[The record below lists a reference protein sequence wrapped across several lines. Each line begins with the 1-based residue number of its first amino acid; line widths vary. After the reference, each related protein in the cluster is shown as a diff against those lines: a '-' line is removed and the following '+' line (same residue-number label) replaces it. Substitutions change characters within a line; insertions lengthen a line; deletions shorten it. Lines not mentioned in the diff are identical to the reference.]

1 MRDWKAFLEQNV
13 NNIRYRTAFLKY
25 VERLSVTN
33 FPVIF
38 CLDHLSA
45 LVGIKLKYLAG
56 MVIRT
61 DSFYREF
68 SIPKRNGGERII
80 SAPYPSLLSCQKWI
94 VTNITSKIPVHESAH
109 GFVSQHSIVSN
120 AEPHLGC
127 NWLLKIDIKD
137 FFPSI
142 NIRRIVWI
150 FKQCGY
156 TRDVSFFL
164 ARLCTLDGNLPQ
176 GSAASP
182 TLSNIIFNKTD
193 KRLAHLAN
201 CWKVKYTRYADDL
214 TFSGR
219 YVPLKFIDIVY
230 EILQSE
236 GFIPNKEK
244 TRLIGPKGRKI
255 VTGVSVSG
263 NMLKLPKET
272 KRQVRK
278 EAYYLWRLGFE
289 NHTKKIGSYDPIYM
303 ERLLGKLAFW
313 KQIEPDNQ
321 YVNQSIERVQVVRAQ
336 LDSLGN

>member
-1 MRDWKAFLEQNV
+1 MQDWKTFIEQNV
-13 NNIRYRTAFLKY
+13 SSISYRTAYLNY
-25 VERLSVTN
+25 VERLSDTN

-38 CLDHLSA
+38 CLDHLSS
-45 LVGIKLKYLAG
+45 LVGIKLNYLVG
-56 MVIRT
+56 MIIQPE
-61 DSFYREF
+61 SFYREF
-68 SIPKRNGGERII
+68 SIPKQKGGQRII
-80 SAPYPSLLSCQKWI
+80 SAPYPSLLSCQQWI
-94 VTNITSKIPVHESAH
+94 SMNITSKIPVHESAH
-109 GFVSQHSIVSN
+109 GFVSHRSIVTN

-142 NIRRIVWI
+142 DIRRIVWI

-156 TRDVSFFL
+156 ARDVSFYL
-164 ARLCTLDGNLPQ
+164 ARLCTLDGKLPQ

-182 TLSNIIFNKTD
+182 ALSNITFNKTD
-193 KRLAHLAN
+193 RRLAALAN

-214 TFSGR
+214 TFSGQ
-219 YVPLKFIDIVY
+219 YIPSKFIDIVY

-236 GFIPNKEK
+236 GFTPNKEK

-263 NMLKLPKET
+263 NMLKLPKAT

-278 EAYYLWRLGFE
+278 EAYYLWRMGFE
-289 NHTKKIGSYDPIYM
+289 HHTKQIGSYDPIYA

-313 KQIEPDNQ
+313 RQIEPGNQ
-321 YVNQSIERVQVVRAQ
+321 YVNQSLSRVQAIRAQ
-336 LDSLGN
+336 LNTLS